1 MSELFGIDIQ
11 GIVSDAMDG
20 QLKPATLTRDNTNDL
35 TYVASR
41 DRYEDSEGNEA
52 TPSTEEF
59 TSEGIVSNYSDGMI
73 SGGHA
78 TEKDRK
84 IMLLAKNL
92 GTEPKI
98 GDVISIEGEEYT
110 VTGVPRRD
118 PATATWTIRGQI

>member
-11 GIVSDAMDG
+11 TVISDAMSG
-20 QLKPATLTRDNTNDL
+20 QLKPATLTRYNTDGL

-41 DRYEDSEGNEA
+41 DRYENSEGEPVEP
-52 TPSTEEF
+52 TTVDF

-78 TEKDRK
+78 TEQDRK

-98 GDVISIEGEEYT
+98 GDVISIEGQEYT
-110 VTGVPRRD
+110 VTGVPSRD
-118 PATATWTIRGQI
+118 PASATWTIRGQI